1 MAYLQENYDSLEQE
15 YRKKNTFWRRWAAVF
30 ILAGFFFF
38 SWGGQ
43 FVMEMQVV
51 KQQSAEHGQQFSMD
65 EFWPEFW
72 QSTFE
77 NWQSE
82 WLQLFT
88 QAILIAA
95 LADQLF
101 RKGNQDHYKTQLMIE
116 ELKNEIKQLKRS

>member
-1 MAYLQENYDSLEQE
+1 MASLKEE
-15 YRKKNTFWRRWAAVF
+15 YNRKDTFFRKWTAVL
-30 ILAGFFFF
+30 ILFAFFFL

-43 FVMEMQVV
+43 YISQLQAM
-51 KQQSAEHGQQFSMD
+51 KQESEQHGQEFQMN

-72 QSTFE
+72 GATFE

-82 WLQLFT
+82 WLQLAT

-95 LADQLF
+95 LADYLF

-116 ELKNEIKQLKRS
+116 ELRKELNKK